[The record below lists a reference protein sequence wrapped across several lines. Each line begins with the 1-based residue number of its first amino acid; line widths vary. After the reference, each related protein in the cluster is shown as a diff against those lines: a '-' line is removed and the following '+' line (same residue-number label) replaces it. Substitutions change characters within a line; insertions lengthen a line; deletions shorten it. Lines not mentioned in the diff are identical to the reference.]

1 VTEGAGA
8 AGIMTWGTSRNDGN
22 TKGDTVA
29 RQEQDFNKETNQQS
43 TLLFI
48 KDSEG
53 VTIDLTEVQCAQVLQ
68 SLLTMYDLQG
78 RLKSLDQSSSRG
90 PNLLRELLRLPD
102 AEMQDVEVNSLRQGQ
117 AIHIENCTDVRISV
131 KQVEVEKVVEIG
143 LAMLRLLERQV
154 GGKTTVGGS
163 SDTLA

>member
-1 VTEGAGA
+1 VGYHGY
-8 AGIMTWGTSRNDGN
+8 DGK

-29 RQEQDFNKETNQQS
+29 RQEQDFNKEINQQS
-43 TLLFI
+43 THLFT

-68 SLLTMYDLQG
+68 SLLTLYDLQG
-78 RLKSLDQSSSRG
+78 RLKSVDQSSGQRPSL
-90 PNLLRELLRLPD
+90 PRELLRMPD
-102 AEMQDVEVNSLRQGQ
+102 AEMQDIEVNSLRQGQ

-131 KQVEVEKVVEIG
+131 RQVEVEKVVEIG

-154 GGKTTVGGS
+154 GGKTTV
-163 SDTLA
+163 TEA